1 MGAPVAVEGC
11 TLEIVGGTG
20 PEPSN
25 DSTPSEKSFAGGK
38 GIYFKEIAF
47 SVSGVTAGD
56 IANSDGEGSGTIP
69 ASGSNILDYASGD
82 MAVLEGDI
90 SEEIT
95 VEGTKPAPGGG
106 TTKASGKIKVKV
118 SAAGQ
123 SVVIAL

>member
-25 DSTPSEKSFAGGK
+25 DSTPSTKSFAGGK

-69 ASGSNILDYASGD
+69 ATGSHICDANGD
-82 MAVLEGDI
+82 SAVLEGDI
-90 SEEIT
+90 SAEIT
-95 VEGTKPAPGGG
+95 VNGTKPAPGGG
-106 TTKASGKIKVKV
+106 TTSASGKIKVKV